1 MQKRFKYI
9 YVDCVMWISY
19 LPFLYF
25 SMLQLQKLQF
35 DTALNAI
42 STILAFIII
51 IVYPLFPVFILKK
64 LFDKSSDPNEHLKNY
79 SAITLRLPLDM

>member
-25 SMLQLQKLQF
+25 SILQLQKMPF

-42 STILAFIII
+42 STILAVVI
-51 IVYPLFPVFILKK
+51 IVIYPLYPVFILRKI
-64 LFDKSSDPNEHLKNY
+64 FDKSDKP
-79 SAITLRLPLDM
+79 